1 MTDHTIVLHDHNKSR
16 ADLVAK
22 AIARLQKEKL
32 DTETWLANEE
42 SWTSQDDIDHARY
55 YLRIVDCHLAEFEE
69 HRVDTLFQIGTG
81 IEGCIHC
88 RDTDLDGAKEPSSYP
103 CDFVTT
109 KVNRLLGKELR

>member
-1 MTDHTIVLHDHNKSR
+1 MTDHTIVLYDHDKSP
-16 ADLVAK
+16 ADLVAE

-69 HRVDTLFQIGTG
+69 HERTG
-81 IEGCIHC
+81 YSEQETDEDFCEKCEGPYQKNI
-88 RDTDLDGAKEPSSYP
+88 LYP
-103 CDFVTT
+103 CNFTTT
-109 KVNRLLGKELR
+109 KAKRLLGKE

>member
-1 MTDHTIVLHDHNKSR
+1 MT
-16 ADLVAK
+16 DLVAE

-69 HRVDTLFQIGTG
+69 HKGAHSEVGYVCQKCTKSFSQ
-81 IEGCIHC
+81 
-88 RDTDLDGAKEPSSYP
+88 DGMTIRQYP
-103 CDFVTT
+103 CDFATT
-109 KVNRLLGKELR
+109 KVKRLLGRE